1 MASSS
6 ATPPSTS
13 TSTSAAAAASLQVAA
28 ADAPSDGKL
37 PGRPKQLVND
47 PARTGFDPETKWW
60 MNYFKILSN
69 QMTPEGKFHY
79 REWRY
84 KVHEER
90 DCKRCEEYKDW
101 LFTYSPV
108 VRFLS
113 DKIQDLNGK
122 LDRSNIHCRRCPSV
136 LEEDGTVNRQAGGF
150 DPNHGILIC
159 ANEVR
164 DRKHMEDT
172 VAHEMVHAWDHL
184 RWKMDWVGDK
194 DLKHAACTEVS
205 LHSLLFAAHQVP
217 CDRGIIM
224 AVLTCFSP
232 QIRASMLSGEC
243 RWTREAFTRGQWS
256 VTQQF
261 QNCVRRRAIQSVMA
275 RPRCKDDVQA
285 TKVVN
290 EVWDSCFS
298 DTRPFD
304 EVYR

>member
-1 MASSS
+1 MASPN

-13 TSTSAAAAASLQVAA
+13 TSAAASPKVVAP
-28 ADAPSDGKL
+28 ADAPSDANL
-37 PGRPKQLVND
+37 PNRPKQLVND
-47 PARTGFDPETKWW
+47 PARTGFDPEMKWW

-108 VRFLS
+108 VRYLS
-113 DKIQDLNGK
+113 DRIQDLNGK
-122 LDRSNIHCRRCPSV
+122 LDRSNIHCRRCPSF
-136 LEEDGTVNRQAGGF
+136 LAEDGTQNRQSGGF
-150 DPNHGILIC
+150 DSNRGILIC
-159 ANEVR
+159 ANEIR

-172 VAHEMVHAWDHL
+172 MAHEMVHAWDHL
-184 RWKMDWVGDK
+184 RWKMDWIGDK
-194 DLKHAACTEVS
+194 DLKHAACTE
-205 LHSLLFAAHQVP
+205 
-217 CDRGIIM
+217 
-224 AVLTCFSP
+224 
-232 QIRASMLSGEC
+232 IRASMLSGEC

-256 VTQQF
+256 ITQQF
-261 QNCVRRRAIQSVMA
+261 QNCVRRRAIQSVMG